1 MFKGDR
7 TEEREVS
14 HEPGN
19 WFTFT
24 NLTGPELD
32 EADLQGT
39 RRMAEQM
46 KALPESVVAEGM
58 ARRREAAAAAQPTP
72 EEEFAGYD
80 KATLV
85 KYGVTAWLGPKCER
99 ACTQEELARLDAK
112 TMEWAARIVFEM
124 NVRPLGE
131 GSGSGDSSRRDG
143 SDSTSPP
150 GSPEPI
156 ESI

>member
-1 MFKGDR
+1 MRKGDR
-7 TEEREVS
+7 TEEREVP
-14 HEPGN
+14 HDPGN

-24 NLTGPELD
+24 NLSDPELV

-39 RRMAEQM
+39 RHMSEQM

-58 ARRREAAAAAQPTP
+58 ARRRETDGAQPTP

-80 KATLV
+80 RATLV
-85 KYGVTAWLGPKCER
+85 KYGVTAVRGPACDWL
-99 ACTQEELARLDAK
+99 CTPEELMKLDAK
-112 TMEWAARIVFEM
+112 TMKWAARVVFEM

-131 GSGSGDSSRRDG
+131 GSGSGGSSRRDG
-143 SDSTSPP
+143 LDSTFPLN
-150 GSPEPI
+150 SPEPI